1 MIVAGTTALV
11 WTINRPLLLQPENT
25 SLGKM
30 RKRLAA
36 TTTGAPPRTLRCHPP
51 PTRAFQAAG
60 PTNLN
65 LLTDLPTTLSGPFL
79 RKRRRTLPL
88 DLEEEVDIQGKC
100 HLCPWQ
106 PGEPLLIAWRHQV
119 DQLVEGEETQQPT
132 IAKLIQNLLGN
143 PTRQTSLP

>member
-1 MIVAGTTALV
+1 MILAGTTALV
-11 WTINRPLLLQPENT
+11 WTINRPLPPQPENT

-30 RKRLAA
+30 KKRLAA
-36 TTTGAPPRTLRCHPP
+36 TTGSPPRTLRCHPP
-51 PTRAFQAAG
+51 PTPAFQAAA

-79 RKRRRTLPL
+79 RKPRLTHPL
-88 DLEEEVDIQGKC
+88 DLEEVDIQGKC

-119 DQLVEGEETQQPT
+119 DQLVEGEAIQHPT
-132 IAKLIQNLLGN
+132 IAKLIQNLLEN